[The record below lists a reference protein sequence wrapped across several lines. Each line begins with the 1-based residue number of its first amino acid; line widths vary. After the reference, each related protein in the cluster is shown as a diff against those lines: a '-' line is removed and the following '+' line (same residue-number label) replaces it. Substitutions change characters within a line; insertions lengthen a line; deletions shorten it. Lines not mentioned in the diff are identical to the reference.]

1 MTSKRFAIVVQL
13 SPLYHGVVLVR
24 AANAGVWDASLLG
37 HIAVLVTLAV
47 IAIVIAARRLDIL
60 LRK

>member
-1 MTSKRFAIVVQL
+1 
-13 SPLYHGVVLVR
+13 VLVR

-37 HIAVLVTLAV
+37 HIAVLVALALV
-47 IAIVIAARRLDIL
+47 AIVIAARRLDIL